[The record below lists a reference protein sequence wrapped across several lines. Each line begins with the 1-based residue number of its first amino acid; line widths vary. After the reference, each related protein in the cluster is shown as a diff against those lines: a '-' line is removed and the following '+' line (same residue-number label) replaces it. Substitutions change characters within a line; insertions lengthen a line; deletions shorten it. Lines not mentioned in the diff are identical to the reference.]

1 MPHYK
6 MSDVVVEINDR
17 ENNPSES
24 KYERFV
30 GLEHYVSGEVIIR
43 NFGSTERL
51 ESTMKVFQSGDILV
65 ARRNVYLKR
74 AATVDFDGLT
84 SGDSIVLRPTNYLIG
99 RILPFVL
106 NTDAF
111 WDFADRYSDGTMSK
125 RLSPKTLMKYEFDLP
140 NDDEL
145 SLLADTLW
153 AANDTREAY
162 QELLRQSDELVK
174 SQFIELFGDF
184 VKGDISWPQYKLQ
197 ELLEMGWITYHLDGN
212 HGGEYP
218 RSDEFVNDGVPYI
231 SANCVN
237 DGKIDFA
244 NSKYVTLERSKR
256 FRKGIAQNY
265 DVLFAHNATVGP
277 VAILH
282 TTEPTVILGTSLTAY
297 RCDWTHIIPEY
308 LFEYLRCEYFVRQYE
323 AEMQQTTRK
332 QVPITTQRKYTI
344 VVPSLASQ
352 KVFVQLF
359 QQSDKSKFE
368 LKQAIANITALMKSL
383 MQQDF
388 SN

>member
-1 MPHYK
+1 MPRYK
-6 MSDVVVEINDR
+6 MSDVVVEINER
-17 ENNPSES
+17 ENNPAES

-174 SQFIELFGDF
+174 SQFIELFGDPIQNSM
-184 VKGDISWPQYKLQ
+184 GWPQMTMKDASIRLSDGPFGSNLKSEHYRESGVRVIRLQ
-197 ELLEMGWITYHLDGN
+197 NICAGFFLDEDKAYVGLDHYEKIRKYTCKPGEIVIGTLGEPNLRACIIPEHIGIAINKADCVHYIPDPDLLKN
-212 HGGEYP
+212 
-218 RSDEFVNDGVPYI
+218 SFVVPYI
-231 SANCVN
+231 ISPGVVDYALG
-237 DGKIDFA
+237 D
-244 NSKYVTLERSKR
+244 
-256 FRKGIAQNY
+256 
-265 DVLFAHNATVGP
+265 AHGNTRQRISSGQ
-277 VAILH
+277 VAKLPI
-282 TTEPTVILGTSLTAY
+282 
-297 RCDWTHIIPEY
+297 IIPPIEKQRE
-308 LFEYLRCEYFVRQYE
+308 FECIV
-323 AEMQQTTRK
+323 QQ
-332 QVPITTQRKYTI
+332 
-344 VVPSLASQ
+344 L
-352 KVFVQLF
+352 
-359 QQSDKSKFE
+359 DKSKFIV
-368 LKQAIANITALMKSL
+368 QIAIYRAL
-383 MQQDF
+383 
-388 SN
+388 